1 MGIVLEIRAGVGA
14 GKVIALRKG
23 QSVTVGRAAGKAEF
37 ALAEDTFMSGLHF
50 AVECGASGC
59 RVVDRKSSNGTFLNG
74 AKIQDAMLANGDEIK
89 AGKTVFHVKIVPD
102 EKIAAMDL
110 PQQLASRPKREGSG
124 EADSPG
130 QGGEGSA
137 GERSRRQEPSAPPA
151 SRDVEPSVRPRA
163 SAHPPRVP
171 ESAAPAGGSE
181 PVPAQ
186 RAPGVPAAQA
196 SEPLPRADEY
206 RADAN
211 AQLSVPPIEKVLPR
225 AKPETPESEKP
236 VADRGRQDAAG
247 REPGAGSVEE
257 AARNFSPV
265 AEPPSKSGPRRF
277 EEPPRT
283 REGVRTPAEAERP
296 GRAVEPSASGR
307 PAPIGA
313 STVERS
319 GSRHGAGARN
329 SAFSVMGWSFS
340 AAPTEWQVQEG
351 FGIQRAAA
359 EEFPSSVAVTE
370 EALAGITLQQF
381 VESQISM
388 LRGYLRDPKIEP
400 TMPPCVDGADESM
413 GMDVRHSTKDGREL
427 AYRHIYARS
436 GSSVGILTVTTLASE
451 FPQVIESLQPL
462 LDGAA
467 FQATV
472 HSS

>member
-1 MGIVLEIRAGVGA
+1 MGIILEIRNGPTA
-14 GKVIALRKG
+14 GKIIGLTKG
-23 QSVTVGRAAGKAEF
+23 QSVTIGRAAGKATF

-50 AVECGASGC
+50 AVECGPSGC

-74 AKIQDAMLANGDEIK
+74 ARIQDAILANSDEIK

-110 PQQLASRPKREGSG
+110 PQQRASRPKREASG
-124 EADSPG
+124 DADSPG

-137 GERSRRQEPSAPPA
+137 GERPRRQEPSAPPA

-163 SAHPPRVP
+163 SAPP
-171 ESAAPAGGSE
+171 
-181 PVPAQ
+181 
-186 RAPGVPAAQA
+186 PGVPEPAVLGRISEALSPRGAPEIPAPPA
-196 SEPLPRADEY
+196 SDPLPRAEEH

-211 AQLSVPPIEKVLPR
+211 AQLSVPPVEAVLPR
-225 AKPETPESEKP
+225 EKPETPASENP
-236 VADRGRQDAAG
+236 VAGQGRQDAVG
-247 REPGAGSVEE
+247 REPSAGSVEH
-257 AARNFSPV
+257 AAKDFAPV
-265 AEPPSKSGPRRF
+265 AEPPLKSGPRSF
-277 EEPPRT
+277 EEPPRV
-283 REGVRTPAEAERP
+283 RESVRPPVEAERS
-296 GRAVEPSASGR
+296 GRAVEPSAGGR
-307 PAPIGA
+307 PAPIAA
-313 STVERS
+313 SPLERR
-319 GSRHGAGARN
+319 GSRHEAGARN
-329 SAFSVMGWSFS
+329 FAFSVMGWSFP

-351 FGIQRAAA
+351 FGLQRAAA

-381 VESQISM
+381 VESQIGM

-400 TMPPCVDGADESM
+400 TMPPRVDGADESM
-413 GMDVRHSTKDGREL
+413 GMDVRHSTKDGTEL

-436 GSSVGILTVTTLASE
+436 GPSVGILTVTTLASE

-467 FQATV
+467 FRATV